1 VKVTQLGSLLCQVIC
16 SIPVACWQ
24 LELIFELAVQVRHL
38 LDLPWEDW
46 WELAGEVWLWLG
58 LVWLHMLP
66 LVFVVLEVGWSQ

>member
-1 VKVTQLGSLLCQVIC
+1 LGFLLRQVIC

-24 LELIFELAVQVRHL
+24 LELIFKLAVQVCCL

-58 LVWLHMLP
+58 LVWLHVLP
-66 LVFVVLEVGWSQ
+66 LAFVVFEVGWTR